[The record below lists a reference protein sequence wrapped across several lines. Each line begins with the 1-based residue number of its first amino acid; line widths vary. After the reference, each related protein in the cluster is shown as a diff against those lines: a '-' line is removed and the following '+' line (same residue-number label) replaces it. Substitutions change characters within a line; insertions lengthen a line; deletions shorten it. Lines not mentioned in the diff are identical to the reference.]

1 MKRARASKI
10 RRKSRSRS
18 GKPGR
23 IIRFQKGNT
32 AALKHGLRS
41 KRAQLGLLPG
51 QEDLRAM
58 LSSRRQRLHDEEG
71 GTPDMK
77 LLLEDWLER
86 YQRVWILAT
95 TLESRIE
102 QEGIVTGKGR
112 TRATVTLYLSLVD
125 RLNKMAE
132 RLGFERKAKQVPSL
146 EAFLQ
151 QREQG
156 EQE

>member
-1 MKRARASKI
+1 MRATQKLPI
-10 RRKSRSRS
+10 RRRSKKTGRVNR
-18 GKPGR
+18 GHFKKGQPGPR
-23 IIRFQKGNT
+23 
-32 AALKHGLRS
+32 LKHGPYS

-51 QEDLRAM
+51 QEELRAL

-95 TLESRIE
+95 TLEARIE
-102 QEGIVTGKGR
+102 KEGIVTGKGR

-146 EAFLQ
+146 EQFLQ
-151 QREQG
+151 QREG
-156 EQE
+156 EQ